1 MGLFDKI
8 KEKLGVSN
16 EAHKKAEPQ
25 NPQARDN
32 PATDPVIDSERP
44 TAAQNAAT
52 GPGQYL
58 DADASSQ
65 SAAAGA
71 TAPLNTAPLNTT
83 PVDVTT
89 HLDNLAQ
96 QHWEKLD
103 WRNSIVDLLKLL
115 GLDSD
120 LETRKSLATEL
131 GCPPEKMADSAQM
144 NIWLHRAVMRKLAE
158 NGGTVPEELAR
169 AAD

>member
-1 MGLFDKI
+1 MGLFDRI

-16 EAHKKAEPQ
+16 EAQKKAELQ
-25 NPQARDN
+25 NPEARDN
-32 PATDPVIDSERP
+32 PSTDPVIDSERP
-44 TAAQNAAT
+44 TAAQNATT

-58 DADASSQ
+58 DENASSQ

-71 TAPLNTAPLNTT
+71 AAPVNTT
-83 PVDVTT
+83 PVDVTA
-89 HLDNLAQ
+89 HLDDLAQ